1 MVITETIEI
10 NEKEYIRNYSDD
22 GFYIEREGV
31 KYSEAID
38 PIGFDRM
45 YTETDEKIEVEG
57 ENFD

>member
-1 MVITETIEI
+1 MVITEKITI
-10 NEKEYIRNYSDD
+10 NNVEYIKNYSDD

-57 ENFD
+57 ER